1 MPADAGRLAVTVAGL
16 PLKNPV
22 VAGSGEATMTL
33 DGITAALDAGAAAV
47 VAKSTNGSNAAKDQL
62 ARAEYALLD
71 ERWEPLA
78 FDASRPGSGG
88 PASRTASLLCRSGLV
103 ETDFAAWVDTLVEA
117 DRRAR
122 LRDAY
127 VVGSLVVDDVATT
140 VEMALAMQAAGLR
153 WLELNVGAP
162 HAAEATRGS
171 IEAAGDALLAA
182 ALVGPVREAVRVPLT
197 VKVGSSGDPLAV
209 AAGAFDAGAD
219 AVCLAGR
226 FPAFL
231 PDPATRRPVLGTFGV
246 IGGAWALPIS
256 LHRVAKARARFG
268 PGASLVG
275 TNGARDGMDVVR
287 FLLAGASAV
296 QMTTAVMTDGP
307 GVLTTALGEI
317 TTYLERHGASAAHI
331 VGEAADHVL
340 AYQDVAP

>member
-16 PLKNPV
+16 PLKSPV
-22 VAGSGEATMTL
+22 VAGSGEPTMTFE
-33 DGITAALDAGAAAV
+33 GITAALDAGAAAV
-47 VAKSTNGSNAAKDQL
+47 VAKSTNGSDAAKRQL
-62 ARAEYALLD
+62 AQAEYALLD
-71 ERWEPLA
+71 ERWQPIA

-88 PASRTASLLCRSGLV
+88 PAPRTASLLCRSGLV
-103 ETDFAAWVDTLVEA
+103 GSDFAAWIDVLVEA

-127 VVGSLVVDDVATT
+127 VVGSLVVDDVAATAT
-140 VEMALAMQAAGLR
+140 MAAAMQAAGLR
-153 WLELNVGAP
+153 WIELNVGAP
-162 HAAEATRGS
+162 HAAEASTGS
-171 IEAAGDALLAA
+171 IEAAGDAQLAA
-182 ALVGPVREAVRVPLT
+182 ALVRPIREAVGIPLT
-197 VKVGSSGDPLAV
+197 VKVGAEGDPLAV

-231 PDPATRRPVLGTFGV
+231 PDPATRRPVLG
-246 IGGAWALPIS
+246 GAWALPLS

-296 QMTTAVMTDGP
+296 QMTTAIMTDGP
-307 GVLTTALGEI
+307 GVLTKTLGEL
-317 TTYLERHGASAAHI
+317 TTYLERHGASAASI

-340 AYQDVAP
+340 AYQDVTR

>member
-1 MPADAGRLAVTVAGL
+1 
-16 PLKNPV
+16 
-22 VAGSGEATMTL
+22 MTL
-33 DGITAALDAGAAAV
+33 EGITSALDAGAAAV
-47 VAKSTNGSNAAKDQL
+47 VAKSTNGSDAAKDQL
-62 ARAEYALLD
+62 AQAEYALLD

-78 FDASRPGSGG
+78 FDASRPGSSG
-88 PASRTASLLCRSGLV
+88 PAPRTASLLCRSGLV
-103 ETDFAAWVDTLVEA
+103 GTDFAAWIDTLVEA

-127 VVGSLVVDDVATT
+127 VVASLVVDDVATT
-140 VEMALAMQAAGLR
+140 AEMALAIEGAGLR

-162 HAAEATRGS
+162 HAAEATTGS
-171 IEAAGDALLAA
+171 IEAAGDAARAA
-182 ALVGPVREAVRVPLT
+182 ALVHPVREAVGIPMT
-197 VKVGSSGDPLAV
+197 VKVGSQGDPLAV

-231 PDPATRRPVLGTFGV
+231 PDPATRRPVLGTFGA

-296 QMTTAVMTDGP
+296 QMTTAVLTNGP
-307 GVLTTALGEI
+307 GVLTATLGEL
-317 TTYLERHGASAAHI
+317 TTYLERQAVSVAEI
-331 VGEAADHVL
+331 VGEAADHVM
-340 AYQDVAP
+340 AYQDVPR